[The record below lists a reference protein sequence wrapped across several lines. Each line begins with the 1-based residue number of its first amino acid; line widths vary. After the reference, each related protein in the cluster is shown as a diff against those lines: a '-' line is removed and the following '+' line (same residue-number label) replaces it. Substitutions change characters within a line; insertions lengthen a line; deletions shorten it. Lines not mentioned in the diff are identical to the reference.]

1 MAHVYYTCAIIIKME
16 GIEMKIEKM
25 RQYAFKKINII
36 IEEIEK
42 SFKEKYFRIDI
53 IKILIS
59 TVMVVIFAKY
69 IKQVEIL
76 NNGIN
81 ILPNYLNIMIL
92 WYILTDLLII
102 VYLINIYSVR
112 RKENEKIIKEMPES
126 QNIKEIEIEFKK
138 SGKTDQELLYL
149 GEKCKNY
156 LEQNNKEKMHIEKII
171 SVIIPNVVTL
181 LSGLLGGNLIYKA
194 LATEEGI
201 LFSSYAIVYIFFTL
215 LLFTPTFIIV
225 ISNRKI
231 KLYPE
236 VYFRVKLTL
245 MYIDN
250 YFKKIKI

>member
-1 MAHVYYTCAIIIKME
+1 
-16 GIEMKIEKM
+16 MKIEKM

-69 IKQVEIL
+69 IKQVETL
-76 NNGIN
+76 NIGIN

-92 WYILTDLLII
+92 WYMLTDLLTIG
-102 VYLINIYSVR
+102 YLIIICSIR
-112 RKENEKIIKEMPES
+112 RKENERIIKEMPES

-138 SGKTDQELLYL
+138 SGKTDQELLSL

-156 LEQNNKEKMHIEKII
+156 LKQNNKEKMHIDKKIN
-171 SVIIPNVVTL
+171 VIIIMIKTL
-181 LSGLLGGNLIYKA
+181 LGCLLGDNLYLIYEA

-215 LLFTPTFIIV
+215 LLITPTFIIV
-225 ISNRKI
+225 ISNRKL